1 LIDLVLVVLDLLNG
15 LFLLDMELVLL
26 RLDLIHDWEILD
38 CPVHDTDLLL
48 LAWDLIFERGV
59 GFAVLLELVVI
70 LELLFINGWEFVL
83 FPSLVEVE
91 LSIELLDLLAH
102 EVDLLLE
109 VLLKLVKILVGW
121 DELLFLLIVVLDLLH
136 DLLELLIRE
145 HVLLDLV
152 LDTLQILVFQ
162 IDLVLKDSEDVLELL
177 FVGWL
182 DASLFIRK
190 LGDLLLFIELLLS
203 LLFPVLGPLSS
214 WLLGLGL
221 VSDSVVGPRVEGL
234 VVVAVLIWLVT
245 LYSHL

>member
-1 LIDLVLVVLDLLNG
+1 
-15 LFLLDMELVLL
+15 M
-26 RLDLIHDWEILD
+26 
-38 CPVHDTDLLL
+38 
-48 LAWDLIFERGV
+48 
-59 GFAVLLELVVI
+59 
-70 LELLFINGWEFVL
+70 
-83 FPSLVEVE
+83 
-91 LSIELLDLLAH
+91 
-102 EVDLLLE
+102 
-109 VLLKLVKILVGW
+109 
-121 DELLFLLIVVLDLLH
+121 
-136 DLLELLIRE
+136 ELLIRE

-234 VVVAVLIWLVT
+234 VVVAVLI
-245 LYSHL
+245 